1 MLESYANQPYNAES
15 SYNNVG
21 VVFSSNGAMG
31 HGLMT
36 SANGLRGDVN
46 HGDNQ
51 LIRRGNT
58 PYISFF
64 QWSLRHSSLLND
76 SAKHQT
82 KLFNTTF
89 LDATPPRQCFTLN
102 PSRFRRF
109 SKTLTA
115 FPGMDMTLSRSRRGG
130 TTATIFTC
138 QIAIFG
144 AGTALEV
151 DGYQMVGIGN
161 GIQGG
166 FNSTVGIMDSVANNN
181 SFDMINETTQKANK
195 NVAPLGQGNFDLAQG
210 GFGSAS
216 TSGLNLAQ
224 LKLLTTHSI
233 SV

>member
-36 SANGLRGDVN
+36 SANGLRGVVN

-51 LIRRGNT
+51 LMYPNYGCRLWWESQIG
-58 PYISFF
+58 SHHEK
-64 QWSLRHSSLLND
+64 WSLRHSSLLND

-151 DGYQMVGIGN
+151 VV
-161 GIQGG
+161 
-166 FNSTVGIMDSVANNN
+166 TA
-181 SFDMINETTQKANK
+181 FDC
-195 NVAPLGQGNFDLAQG
+195 P
-210 GFGSAS
+210 
-216 TSGLNLAQ
+216 
-224 LKLLTTHSI
+224 
-233 SV
+233 